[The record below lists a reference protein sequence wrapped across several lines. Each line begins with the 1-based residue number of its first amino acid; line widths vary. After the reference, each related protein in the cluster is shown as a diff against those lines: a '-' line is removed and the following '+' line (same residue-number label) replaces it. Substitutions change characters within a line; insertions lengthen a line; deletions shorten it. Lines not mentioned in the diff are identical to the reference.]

1 MDRSR
6 RLASMF
12 WKLDRLRHKQE
23 QTMSLTSAS
32 IRILWL
38 LSDGTPR
45 SLKEISHQLRLEQS
59 TANRQVNDALS
70 HGLVE
75 RDREA
80 SNSPYLF
87 TRSEAGRTAYE
98 SNIAISLS
106 SYREALESLGESDA
120 EAFLNLL
127 DRYLTAFSE
136 KVHVEES

>member
-75 RDREA
+75 RKREA
-80 SNSPYLF
+80 SNAP
-87 TRSEAGRTAYE
+87 
-98 SNIAISLS
+98 
-106 SYREALESLGESDA
+106 
-120 EAFLNLL
+120 
-127 DRYLTAFSE
+127 
-136 KVHVEES
+136 